1 MRDKLLTKLADWAVN
16 KTRLMMIGVIILTIV
31 FGYLSEQIQYTTK
44 WSDMLPKGDK
54 RTVEFDR
61 ILDEFVSASSIVIVV
76 QGKESRI
83 KAFADDIAP
92 KLLGPLFIAGKDAE
106 PQVYVSRVDYKQ
118 EVDFIR
124 NHGFMLMKESDLKNM
139 KNVFQDA
146 ALLPLL
152 TNINDSFEK
161 EYIETEASLST
172 REKEDGAYMFLDGI
186 ETWLGMV
193 DHHISGENVDVSET
207 HAAVDKLL
215 TGDPYFISYDRKALI
230 LNVIPNFSMMDMELM
245 IDGTDAVQE
254 MVDEMLEKYP
264 DVSAGLT
271 GSIPLGHDEMV
282 YGMEGLEVTSIIAFI
297 AIGALLFISF
307 RMWVAPVLALTNLIV
322 GVIWA
327 AGVSSLLVPVISVMS
342 MMFMVVLIGLGIDF
356 SIHIISGF
364 TEMRALGQS
373 LDESMRNGLLK
384 TGKGVM
390 TGALT
395 TASAF
400 LALMIGDSRLM
411 SEMGLLTGI
420 GLLAI
425 AITTFTLLPA
435 LLVIRER
442 RMEKQLIKKGV
453 YEKRESKDISFIMLG
468 NMSNVLKERFSFTI
482 LGAVVLTGLLTWS
495 AFNITFDYNFMNI
508 EPEGIPSITLQ
519 DTVLDK
525 FDLSM
530 DFAYLVAEGSADSR
544 RLSDKAKTYSSVAVV
559 EDLSLYLPSKEEQEK
574 RIPHIE
580 EIQYLIS
587 NAQSKPL
594 KNAKDINKF
603 KLEIERLEMNV
614 IEMQVLAFLGRQDK
628 VDQKCRL
635 LAGDPDKEPAETIFT
650 RLKSILDSQGATVL
664 AGINSFQNDYSDYF
678 KNTVLNMSNIN
689 PIRLEKLPE
698 SILDR
703 YSNRDRSLFL
713 VTVLPAHNIWQ
724 DAKFLDRFTDD
735 LEEIST
741 RATGFPPVF
750 RALIDIIG
758 RDGRNAALLTIVVVF
773 FLLWVD
779 FRHPGH
785 ALMAMIPLAAG
796 MAWMVGI
803 MALVGKQLDVVNVMG
818 IPMILGIGIDDGVHI
833 VHRWRREG
841 FGSVKTVFSSTG
853 KAILLTSLTTI
864 LAFGSL
870 VFSIWRGY
878 GSLGI
883 ALSIGVTTCFLTT
896 VIILPG
902 IIGWIENRK
911 DEPLINPN
919 TVASSLR
926 GRRECTQII

>member
-1 MRDKLLTKLADWAVN
+1 MRDKLLIKLADLAVTR
-16 KTRLMMIGVIILTIV
+16 TRLMMTAVIILTLF
-31 FGYLSEQIQYTTK
+31 FGYLSEQIEYTTK

-61 ILDEFVSASSIVIVV
+61 ILEEFVSASSIVIVV
-76 QGKESRI
+76 QGEENQI

-92 KLLGPLFIAGKDAE
+92 QLLQPLPVPDNDIEKK
-106 PQVYVSRVDYKQ
+106 VYVRRVDYKQ
-118 EVDFIR
+118 EVDFIQE
-124 NHGFMLMKESDLKNM
+124 HGFMLMKESDLKNM
-139 KNVFQDA
+139 KNVFQNEG
-146 ALLPLL
+146 LLPLL

-161 EYIETEASLST
+161 EYIQTDESLST

-186 ETWLGMV
+186 ETWLDIMERRINGEDV
-193 DHHISGENVDVSET
+193 DISET

-215 TGDPYFISYDRKALI
+215 TGDPYFISYDRQALI
-230 LNVIPNFSMMDMELM
+230 LNVIPNFSMMDMDLM
-245 IDGTDAVQE
+245 IDGTDAVQTL
-254 MVDEMLEKYP
+254 VDEMLKKYP
-264 DVSAGLT
+264 NVSAGLT

-297 AIGALLFISF
+297 AIGALLFVSF
-307 RMWVAPVLALTNLIV
+307 RMWVAPVLALTNLMV
-322 GVIWA
+322 GLIWA

-356 SIHIISGF
+356 SIHIISSF
-364 TEMRALGQS
+364 TEMRAIGQP
-373 LDESMRNGLLK
+373 LHEAMRNGLLK

-425 AITTFTLLPA
+425 AVTTFTLLPG

-442 RMEKQLIKKGV
+442 HREKKFIKKGLPV
-453 YEKRESKDISFIMLG
+453 ERKSRDISFVVLG
-468 NMSNVLKERFSFTI
+468 NLGVALKKRYQFTI

-530 DFAYLVAEGSADSR
+530 DFAYLVAVGEDESR
-544 RLSDKAKTYSSVAVV
+544 FLAEQAKEYSSVATV
-559 EDLSLYLPSKEEQEK
+559 EDISLYLPSAEEQEK
-574 RIPHIE
+574 RKPHIK
-580 EIQYLIS
+580 EIQHLIS
-587 NAQSKPL
+587 S
-594 KNAKDINKF
+594 AKTTQLYTLEDLNM
-603 KLEIERLEMNV
+603 LNQEIERLEMN
-614 IEMQVLAFLGRQDK
+614 IMEMQVLAFLGRQDK
-628 VDQKCRL
+628 VDQKCRM
-635 LAGDPDKEPAETIFT
+635 LAGDPDYEPTETIFT
-650 RLKSILDSQGATVL
+650 RLKSLMDSQDKVVL
-664 AGINSFQNDYSDYF
+664 VGLNSFQNDYSDYF
-678 KNTVLNMSNIN
+678 KKRVLKMTNMD
-689 PIRLEKLPE
+689 PISLENLPV

-703 YSNRDRSLFL
+703 YSNRDRTLFL
-713 VTVLPAHNIWQ
+713 VTVLPGHNIWQ

-758 RDGRNAALLTIVVVF
+758 RDGRNAALLTIIVVF
-773 FLLWVD
+773 FLLWID

-796 MAWMVGI
+796 MVWMVGI

-841 FGSVKTVFSSTG
+841 FDSVRTVFSSTG

-883 ALSIGVTTCFLTT
+883 ALSIGVTTCFLATIL
-896 VIILPG
+896 IIPAVM
-902 IIGWIENRK
+902 GWGE
-911 DEPLINPN
+911 
-919 TVASSLR
+919 
-926 GRRECTQII
+926 